1 MIPEFS
7 GDFMQWLRGFYFTAQ
22 TGSMTAA
29 ADLMNR
35 NQSAITHQIKCLEE
49 ELGVKLFSGSKG
61 KRTLTNEGKHLFSK
75 AVHIFEVISEVKE
88 NIGTVSEGLTGE
100 INIAAFYTFMEFYLP
115 QQVAAFCAK
124 HPDIKFRINGGS
136 LRETLFEKIYSRQ
149 VDFGLMVIESYPP
162 EFKVDPLFCSD
173 MVLISPTSGPY
184 AVPQLPSLEQLTQLP
199 FIYHPDN
206 SSLEPFVQ
214 HQFARHGLTLRA
226 GHMVSHCGALK
237 KYVAQGMGVAII
249 DGFACTQE
257 DRLSLNIVSLA
268 SFFPQRSFGIV
279 RRRDMY
285 MAEHVEAFLRFLMN
299 NSGGNGESCAPD
311 MSGGETPAGKQ

>member
-1 MIPEFS
+1 
-7 GDFMQWLRGFYFTAQ
+7 
-22 TGSMTAA
+22 
-29 ADLMNR
+29 
-35 NQSAITHQIKCLEE
+35 
-49 ELGVKLFSGSKG
+49 
-61 KRTLTNEGKHLFSK
+61 
-75 AVHIFEVISEVKE
+75 
-88 NIGTVSEGLTGE
+88 
-100 INIAAFYTFMEFYLP
+100 
-115 QQVAAFCAK
+115 
-124 HPDIKFRINGGS
+124 RINGGS
-136 LRETLFEKIYSRQ
+136 LRENLFEKIYSRQ

-206 SSLEPFVQ
+206 SSLEPFIQ

-285 MAEHVEAFLRFLMN
+285 MAEHVEAFLRFLLN

-311 MSGGETPAGKQ
+311 MGSVPPAA